1 MKIYAHSGSIWWRI
15 EFKTPYHWRVGD
27 INYNWIFTMIIVKIL
42 TASSQVQM
50 FFHRQWTVLLY
61 CLKQQEEEIQIL

>member
-1 MKIYAHSGSIWWRI
+1 MKIYAHSSSVWWKI
-15 EFKTPYHWRVGD
+15 EFKIPYHCGVGD
-27 INYNWIFTMIIVKIL
+27 INYSCIVTSLKIL

-61 CLKQQEEEIQIL
+61 CLKQLEEEIQIL